1 MGFGGDLHSFDL
13 FDLLGWLQGRKR
25 AGVLQM
31 TRRSTKK
38 RLAFRD
44 GQVQWSSSN
53 DPRETIGQALVRD
66 GLIQEEALFRA
77 LLKQEAPDEKRRLG
91 EILIGDGLLSEPQLM
106 KTLLGNAHAHLYDLF
121 LWADGRFDFDDERPP
136 RPEPSDLKID
146 LRPVLEEGRRRREQ
160 WQKLRGRFG
169 SNEVTFKLIA
179 DPVGVT
185 DPVLRQLVDLA
196 AWGKTLA
203 GISLESRRSEYD
215 TTLLVAELCDK
226 AVLQIDRVESGA
238 PETDPV
244 GIIGTLLAGASMRLK
259 EGRFDAANEAYER
272 VLSLDGVNQEAKK
285 GLLAVVEARKRAKAA
300 QKIPLEKIPSLR
312 LTAVAL
318 AQLHFDPQEGFVLS
332 RINGQW
338 DVQSIL
344 KLCPMPED
352 DTLIIFARLLDR
364 HVIELR

>member
-1 MGFGGDLHSFDL
+1 MSFNGDLHTFDL
-13 FDLLGWLQGRKR
+13 FDLLGWLMGRKR
-25 AGVLQM
+25 AGLLQA

-66 GLIQEEALFRA
+66 GLIQEEDLFRA
-77 LLKQEAPDEKRRLG
+77 LLKQEAPEEKRRLG
-91 EILIGDGLLSEPQLM
+91 EILIGEGLLLAPQLM
-106 KTLLGNAHAHLYDLF
+106 RTLETNALAHLYDLF
-121 LWADGRFDFDDERPP
+121 LWADGHFEFDDERPP
-136 RPEPSDLKID
+136 RPDPGDLKID

-160 WQKLRGRFG
+160 WAKLRTRFG

-179 DPVGVT
+179 DPVAVT
-185 DPVLRQLVDLA
+185 DPVLRQVADLA

-203 GISLESRRSEYD
+203 GISLESRRSEYE
-215 TTLLVAELCDK
+215 TTLLAAQLCDQK
-226 AVLQIDRVESGA
+226 VLQVDRVESGA

-244 GIIGTLLAGASMRLK
+244 GIINTLLAGGHMRLK
-259 EGRFDAANEAYER
+259 EGRFDAANEAFER
-272 VLSLDGVNQEAKK
+272 VLSLDRVNQAAKK
-285 GLLAVVEARKRAKAA
+285 GLLAVTEGRQKSKAA
-300 QKIPLEKIPSLR
+300 QRVPRDKVPGLR

-318 AQLHFDPQEGFVLS
+318 AQQQFDPQEGFVLS

-364 HVIELR
+364 QVIELR